1 MLYIL
6 QITYYVSS
14 MDVNNKHFKFVVHI
28 PRANLIG
35 EYDIN
40 GRILILPI
48 QGKGPANITFGK

>member
-1 MLYIL
+1 
-6 QITYYVSS
+6 
-14 MDVNNKHFKFVVHI
+14 MDIDNKHFKFVVHI